1 VNAPKLPNGSGPLGY
16 CQNIPKISSY
26 HDGELPAA
34 EAAELAAHLRQCPSC
49 RQELERLRG
58 LSKWL
63 SSSPTPEIPAAALDR
78 LRGRV
83 QPRRDWA
90 VLRMA
95 KTLTAAAAAVLLVC
109 SVLLWRGGDAGVGPV
124 PPAADWE
131 RAAVMPTSAEPTA
144 SEAAFETGTEDDV
157 DVQLAGSILGLP
169 SMGGGGGYE

>member
-1 VNAPKLPNGSGPLGY
+1 MGT
-16 CQNIPKISSY
+16 CQNIPKISCY
-26 HDGELPAA
+26 HDGELPPA
-34 EAAELAAHLRQCPSC
+34 EAAELAAHLRQCESC

-63 SSSPTPEIPAAALDR
+63 SSSPTPEIPAAALGR

-83 QPRRDWA
+83 QPRRDRA

-109 SVLLWRGGDAGVGPV
+109 SALLWRGGDAGVGPV

-131 RAAVMPTSAEPTA
+131 RAAVVPTAPEPTA
-144 SEAAFETGTEDDV
+144 LDAAFETGTEDDL

-169 SMGGGGGYE
+169 SMEGGTGYE